1 MPIINIKFIE
11 NVVAT
16 PAQKEELIHRMTETF
31 ASVLGEV
38 VRPFT
43 YVVIDETPQMAW
55 GIAGQPMPDLAWLC
69 GPEYQGY
76 HAKAREIM
84 QSVIS
89 GTAAPAPA
97 ASSNGNGSSGNGAA
111 AATQSNGAAASGT
124 ASDVTPE
131 LVGKAYGAL
140 ASGDPAEIAK
150 YWDTGVHW
158 LVPGHNQL
166 SGWYNGRDEFLGF
179 MQRVGELSGGSFRM
193 EPIAVMTGQGYS
205 SDVTH
210 NIGTRV
216 EDPSKILDINVV
228 HVLHWRNGKV
238 VEGRGAIFGDGSEK
252 YDEFWSPVTTTGRR
266 LAAKARG

>member
-11 NVVAT
+11 AVVAT

-31 ASVLGEV
+31 AAVLGDV

-84 QSVIS
+84 ESVIAGS
-89 GTAAPAPA
+89 AAPAPA
-97 ASSNGNGSSGNGAA
+97 ANGNGSAAPAPAPQAKSNGGAA
-111 AATQSNGAAASGT
+111 ST
-124 ASDVTPE
+124 AGDVTPE
-131 LVGKAYGAL
+131 LVGKAYAAL
-140 ASGDPAEIAK
+140 ASGNVGEISK
-150 YWDTGVHW
+150 YWDEGLHW

-179 MQRVGELSGGSFRM
+179 MQHVGELSGGSFRM
-193 EPIAVMTGQGYS
+193 EPIAIMTGQGYS

-210 NIGTRV
+210 NIGTRA
-216 EDPSKILDINVV
+216 EDPTKILDINVV
-228 HVLHWRNGKV
+228 HVLHWRHGKV

-252 YDEFWSPVTTTGRR
+252 YDEFWSPVSASGKR
-266 LAAKARG
+266 LAAKARS